1 MANHWL
7 RAESWGPERENN
19 NMSYVPDNLKYTASH
34 EWLEDL
40 GNGVYRVGITEF
52 AQAQLGDIVFV
63 ELPEVGESYAQED
76 ECGVVESVKT
86 ASDIYAP
93 LVGTITAA
101 NDALEDTP
109 ELLNDSPYDDG
120 WIFEL
125 ELGEDA
131 DIESLLSAEAYR
143 NSIADED

>member
-1 MANHWL
+1 
-7 RAESWGPERENN
+7 
-19 NMSYVPDNLKYTASH
+19 MSYVPDNLKYTASH

-63 ELPEVGESYAQED
+63 ELPEVDESYAQED

-86 ASDIYAP
+86 ASDIYCP
-93 LVGTITAA
+93 LVGTIKAA

-109 ELLNDSPYDDG
+109 ELINDSPYDDG

-125 ELGEDA
+125 ELGEEA
-131 DIESLLSAEAYR
+131 DIDSLLSAEDYR
-143 NSIADED
+143 NSIADDE

>member
-1 MANHWL
+1 
-7 RAESWGPERENN
+7 
-19 NMSYVPDNLKYTASH
+19 MSYVPDNLKYTASH

-52 AQAQLGDIVFV
+52 AQEQLGDIVFV
-63 ELPEVGESYAQED
+63 ELPELDESYAQED

-86 ASDIYAP
+86 ASDIYCP
-93 LVGTITAA
+93 LVGTVTAI
-101 NDALEDTP
+101 NDALEDSP
-109 ELLNDSPYDDG
+109 ELINDSPYDDG

-131 DIESLLSAEAYR
+131 DIGSLLSAEDYR
-143 NSIADED
+143 NSIADDE

>member
-1 MANHWL
+1 
-7 RAESWGPERENN
+7 
-19 NMSYVPDNLKYTASH
+19 MSYVPDNLKYTASH

-52 AQAQLGDIVFV
+52 AQEQLGDIVFV
-63 ELPEVGESYAQED
+63 ELPELDESYAQED

-86 ASDIYAP
+86 ASDIYCP
-93 LVGTITAA
+93 LVGTVTAV
-101 NDALEDTP
+101 NDALEDAP
-109 ELLNDSPYDDG
+109 ELINDSPYDDG

-131 DIESLLSAEAYR
+131 DIGSLLSAEDYR
-143 NSIADED
+143 ESIADED

>member
-1 MANHWL
+1 
-7 RAESWGPERENN
+7 
-19 NMSYVPDNLKYTASH
+19 MSYVPDNLKYTASH

-52 AQAQLGDIVFV
+52 AQSQLGDIVFV
-63 ELPEVGESYAQED
+63 ELPEVDESYAQED

-86 ASDIYAP
+86 ASDIFCP
-93 LVGTITAA
+93 LVGTVVAA

-131 DIESLLSAEAYR
+131 DIESLLSAEDYR
-143 NSIADED
+143 NSIADDE

>member
-1 MANHWL
+1 
-7 RAESWGPERENN
+7 
-19 NMSYVPDNLKYTASH
+19 MSYVPDNLKYTASH

-52 AQAQLGDIVFV
+52 AQSQLGDIVFV
-63 ELPEVGESYAQED
+63 ELPEMDETYAQED

-86 ASDIYAP
+86 ASDIYCP
-93 LVGTITAA
+93 LVGTITAI

-109 ELLNDSPYDDG
+109 ELINDSPYDDG

-125 ELGEDA
+125 QLGEEA
-131 DIESLLSAEAYR
+131 DIGSLLSAEDYR
-143 NSIADED
+143 ESIADED

>member
-1 MANHWL
+1 
-7 RAESWGPERENN
+7 
-19 NMSYVPDNLKYTASH
+19 MSYVPDNLKYTASH

-63 ELPEVGESYAQED
+63 ELPEVDESYAQED

-86 ASDIYAP
+86 ASDIYSP
-93 LVGTITAA
+93 LVGTVTAA
-101 NDALEDTP
+101 NDALEDNP
-109 ELLNDSPYDDG
+109 ELINDSPYDDG

-131 DIESLLSAEAYR
+131 DIGSLLSAEDYR

>member
-1 MANHWL
+1 
-7 RAESWGPERENN
+7 
-19 NMSYVPDNLKYTASH
+19 MSYVPDNLKYTASH

-63 ELPEVGESYAQED
+63 ELPEIDESYAQED

-86 ASDIYAP
+86 ASDIYCP
-93 LVGTITAA
+93 LVGTVVAV

-109 ELLNDSPYDDG
+109 ELINDSPYDDG

-131 DIESLLSAEAYR
+131 DIDSLLSAEDYR
-143 NSIADED
+143 NSIVDED

>member
-1 MANHWL
+1 
-7 RAESWGPERENN
+7 
-19 NMSYVPDNLKYTASH
+19 MSYVPDNLKYTASH

-52 AQAQLGDIVFV
+52 AQEQLGDIVFV
-63 ELPEVGESYAQED
+63 ELPELDESYAQED

-86 ASDIYAP
+86 ASDIYCP
-93 LVGTITAA
+93 LVGTVTAI
-101 NDALEDTP
+101 NDALEDSP
-109 ELLNDSPYDDG
+109 ELINDSPYDDG

-131 DIESLLSAEAYR
+131 DIGSLLSAEDYR
-143 NSIADED
+143 ESIADED